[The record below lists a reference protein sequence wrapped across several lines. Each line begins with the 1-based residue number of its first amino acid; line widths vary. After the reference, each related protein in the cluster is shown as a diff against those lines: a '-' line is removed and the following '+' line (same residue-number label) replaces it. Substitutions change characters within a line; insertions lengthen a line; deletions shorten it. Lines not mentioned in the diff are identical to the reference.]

1 LRPVSI
7 QDLKSDPNIHPPI
20 IRKQRGRP
28 KSKRMR
34 KGADK
39 RKLKTCSTCR
49 KKACYNKRT
58 CRGQPAQNGRRQ
70 QARDCEIHSSSDSV
84 SPVRNRRQRR
94 DWEIEDSLSDSPT
107 SNVEVDNQFSVEMA
121 LYDRRI
127 AQGFLAAQRMEAT
140 IASERM
146 DGIIEG
152 GNTVDSDSELST
164 VLSNRFSGLDE
175 DWWKEKAPATE
186 TRAGS
191 VEASTA
197 TVTVVRTRFKSKRVH
212 WE

>member
-1 LRPVSI
+1 
-7 QDLKSDPNIHPPI
+7 
-20 IRKQRGRP
+20 
-28 KSKRMR
+28 
-34 KGADK
+34 
-39 RKLKTCSTCR
+39 
-49 KKACYNKRT
+49 
-58 CRGQPAQNGRRQ
+58 
-70 QARDCEIHSSSDSV
+70 
-84 SPVRNRRQRR
+84 
-94 DWEIEDSLSDSPT
+94 
-107 SNVEVDNQFSVEMA
+107 MA

-152 GNTVDSDSELST
+152 GNTVDSDSELSI
-164 VLSNRFSGLDE
+164 VLSNRFLGLDE

-191 VEASTA
+191 VEALTA
-197 TVTVVRTRFKSKRVH
+197 TVTVVRTRSKSKRVH